1 MKKKEKPKKRIPD
14 NNTNLVDLGLE
25 PPKVY
30 RDSQKKI
37 VSSDTRQRKKK
48 QLSRNEKRQ
57 KDTKRRKKR
66 NKLRKFFIWLSVAI
80 VIAAVGVVL
89 SLTAFFGIEN
99 ITVSG
104 NSRYTEEEILNQ
116 CIINTGENLFLAD
129 TKSASEM
136 LELNLPYIY
145 TADIKRKLPS
155 TIELVITEAEPSYY
169 IENKDKTFILL
180 DDNFKVLETGAE
192 KGSGIAVKK
201 AKVTAASAGRQIE
214 FENQDTGE
222 CLKKLSQAVR
232 DNYIDEITA
241 IYSNNIS
248 DNYVVYDNRIEFKLG
263 TCDDLEHKIYQ
274 GLASC
279 KQLNESNPNAK
290 GVMTINGGKQIYFT
304 EK

>member
-145 TADIKRKLPS
+145 TAEIKRKLPS

>member
-145 TADIKRKLPS
+145 TAEIKRKLPS

-201 AKVTAASAGRQIE
+201 AKVTEASAGRQIV
-214 FENQDTGE
+214 FEDGDTGE
-222 CLKKLSQAVR
+222 CLKKLSQAVK
-232 DNYIDEITA
+232 DNNVDEITA

>member
-1 MKKKEKPKKRIPD
+1 MKKKEKPKKRIPND
-14 NNTNLVDLGLE
+14 NTGLGDLGLE
-25 PPKVY
+25 PPKLY

-37 VSSDTRQRKKK
+37 VTADSKQRGRK

-66 NKLRKFFIWLSVAI
+66 NKLRKFLIWFLAI
-80 VIAAVGVVL
+80 VVIMAVGVVL

-104 NSRYTEEEILNQ
+104 NERYTEEEILNQ
-116 CIINTGENLFLAD
+116 CSISTGENLFLAD
-129 TKSASEM
+129 TKNAADM

-145 TADIKRKLPS
+145 NAEIKRKLPS
-155 TIELVITEAEPSYY
+155 TIELVITEAEPAYY
-169 IENKDKTFILL
+169 IKNKDKTFILL
-180 DDNFKVLETGAE
+180 DDNFKVLETEAE

-201 AKVTAASAGRQIE
+201 AKVSEASAGRHIV
-214 FENQDTGE
+214 FENEDTGE

-232 DNYIDEITA
+232 DNDFNEITA

-248 DNYVVYDNRIEFKLG
+248 DNYAVYDNRIEFKLG
-263 TCDDLEHKIYQ
+263 TCDDLEQKIYQ

-290 GVMTINGGKQIYFT
+290 GVMTIKGGKQIYFT

>member
-145 TADIKRKLPS
+145 TAEIKRKLPS

-169 IENKDKTFILL
+169 IQNKDKTFILL
-180 DDNFKVLETGAE
+180 DDNFKVLETEAE

>member
-1 MKKKEKPKKRIPD
+1 MKKKDKPKKRIPKE
-14 NNTNLVDLGLE
+14 NTNLVDLGLE
-25 PPKVY
+25 PPKLY

-37 VSSDTRQRKKK
+37 VAADSKQRKSK

-66 NKLRKFFIWLSVAI
+66 NKLRKFLLWFLAVV
-80 VIAAVGVVL
+80 VIASVGVVL

-104 NSRYTEEEILNQ
+104 NARYTEEEILNQ
-116 CIINTGENLFLAD
+116 CLIGTGENLFLAD
-129 TKSASEM
+129 VKSASDM

-145 TADIKRKLPS
+145 TAEIKRKLPS
-155 TIELVITEAEPSYY
+155 TIELVITESEPAYY
-169 IENKDKTFILL
+169 IKNKDKTFILL
-180 DDNFKVLETGAE
+180 DDNFKVLETDAE
-192 KGSGIAVKK
+192 KSSGIAVKK
-201 AKVTAASAGRQIE
+201 AKVTEVSAGRQIL
-214 FENQDTGE
+214 FEDKDTGE
-222 CLKKLSQAVR
+222 CLKKLSQAVK
-232 DNYIDEITA
+232 DNNIDEITA

-263 TCDDLEHKIYQ
+263 TCDDLEQKIYQ
-274 GLASC
+274 GLAAC

-290 GVMTINGGKQIYFT
+290 GIMTINGGKQIYFT

>member
-145 TADIKRKLPS
+145 TAEIKRKLPS

-180 DDNFKVLETGAE
+180 DDNFKVLETGGE

-201 AKVTAASAGRQIE
+201 AKVTEASAGRQIV
-214 FENQDTGE
+214 FEDGDTGE

>member
-145 TADIKRKLPS
+145 TAEIKRKLPS

-169 IENKDKTFILL
+169 IQNKDKTFILL
-180 DDNFKVLETGAE
+180 DDNFKVLETEAE

-201 AKVTAASAGRQIE
+201 AKVTASSAGRQIE

>member
-99 ITVSG
+99 IKVSG

-145 TADIKRKLPS
+145 TAEIKRKLPS

-201 AKVTAASAGRQIE
+201 AKVTEASAGRQIV
-214 FENQDTGE
+214 FEDGDTGE

>member
-145 TADIKRKLPS
+145 TAEIKRKLPS

-222 CLKKLSQAVR
+222 CLKKISQAVR

>member
-145 TADIKRKLPS
+145 TAEIKRKLPS

-201 AKVTAASAGRQIE
+201 AKVTEASAGRQIV
-214 FENQDTGE
+214 FEDGDTGE

>member
-145 TADIKRKLPS
+145 MAEIKRKLPS

-169 IENKDKTFILL
+169 IQNKDKTFILL

>member
-145 TADIKRKLPS
+145 TAEIKRKLPS

-180 DDNFKVLETGAE
+180 DDNFKVLEIGAE

-214 FENQDTGE
+214 FENHDTGE

>member
-116 CIINTGENLFLAD
+116 CLINTGENLFLAD

-145 TADIKRKLPS
+145 TAEIKRKLPS

-169 IENKDKTFILL
+169 IQNKDKTFILL

>member
-48 QLSRNEKRQ
+48 ELSRNEKRQ
-57 KDTKRRKKR
+57 MDTKRRKKR

-145 TADIKRKLPS
+145 TAEIKRKLPS

-169 IENKDKTFILL
+169 IQNKDKTFILL

-201 AKVTAASAGRQIE
+201 AKVTEASAGRQIV
-214 FENQDTGE
+214 FEDGDTGE
-222 CLKKLSQAVR
+222 CLKKLSQAVK

>member
-48 QLSRNEKRQ
+48 ELSRNEKRQ

-116 CIINTGENLFLAD
+116 CLINTGENLFLAD

-145 TADIKRKLPS
+145 TAEIKRKLPS

-201 AKVTAASAGRQIE
+201 AKVTEASAGRQIV
-214 FENQDTGE
+214 FEDGDTGE
-222 CLKKLSQAVR
+222 CLKKLSQAVK
-232 DNYIDEITA
+232 DNNVDEITA

>member
-1 MKKKEKPKKRIPD
+1 MKKKVKPEKRIQ
-14 NNTNLVDLGLE
+14 NNTNLGDLGLE
-25 PPKVY
+25 PPKIY
-30 RDSQKKI
+30 RDSQKKKT
-37 VSSDTRQRKKK
+37 VSNGKNKSKE

-66 NKLRKFFIWLSVAI
+66 NKLRKFLLWLLAVI

-99 ITVSG
+99 ITVTG
-104 NSRYTEEEILNQ
+104 NSRYTEDEILNQ
-116 CIINTGENLFLAD
+116 CSISSGENLFLAD
-129 TKSASEM
+129 TKGAADM

-145 TADIKRKLPS
+145 TAEIKRKLPS
-155 TIELVITEAEPSYY
+155 TIELVITESEPSYY
-169 IENKDKTFILL
+169 IKNKDKTFILL
-180 DDNFKVLETGAE
+180 DDNFKVLETEAE

-201 AKVTAASAGRQIE
+201 AKVTEAFPGRHIS
-214 FENQDTGE
+214 FENKDTAE
-222 CLKKLSQAVR
+222 CLKKLSQAVK
-232 DNYIDEITA
+232 DNDFDEITA
-241 IYSNNIS
+241 VYSNSIS

-263 TCDDLEHKIYQ
+263 NCDNLEQKIYQ

-290 GVMTINGGKQIYFT
+290 GIMTINGGKQIYFT

>member
-48 QLSRNEKRQ
+48 ELSRNEKRQ
-57 KDTKRRKKR
+57 MDTKRRKKR

-145 TADIKRKLPS
+145 TAEIKRKLPS

-169 IENKDKTFILL
+169 IQNKDKTFILL

-290 GVMTINGGKQIYFT
+290 GVMTINGDKQIYFT

>member
-145 TADIKRKLPS
+145 TAEIKRKLPS

-201 AKVTAASAGRQIE
+201 AKVTEASAGRQIV
-214 FENQDTGE
+214 FEDVDTGE
-222 CLKKLSQAVR
+222 CLKKLSQAVK
-232 DNYIDEITA
+232 DNNVDEITA

>member
-145 TADIKRKLPS
+145 TAEIKRKLPS

-201 AKVTAASAGRQIE
+201 AKVTAASAGKQIE

>member
-145 TADIKRKLPS
+145 TAKIKRKLPS

-180 DDNFKVLETGAE
+180 DDNFKVLEIGAE

-214 FENQDTGE
+214 FENHDTGE

>member
-145 TADIKRKLPS
+145 TAEIKRKLPS

-222 CLKKLSQAVR
+222 CLKKLSQAVK
-232 DNYIDEITA
+232 DNNVDEITA